1 MELSPF
7 LGNFCHLSLHRN
19 VKYLIVMIVSVA
31 YFLLFCNSKY
41 LGGL

>member
-7 LGNFCHLSLHRN
+7 LGIFYHLSLRRN

-31 YFLLFCNSKY
+31 YFLLFCKSKY
-41 LGGL
+41 